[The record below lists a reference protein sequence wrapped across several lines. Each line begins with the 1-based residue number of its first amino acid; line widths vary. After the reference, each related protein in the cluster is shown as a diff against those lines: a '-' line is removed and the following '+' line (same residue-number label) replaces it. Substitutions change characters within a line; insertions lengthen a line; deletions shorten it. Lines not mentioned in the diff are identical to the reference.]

1 MHVCFHDACIHNACI
16 YIPMILDPDAC
27 VYDAGMNDAF
37 VYPLSLTLI
46 HVSIMRGFFVNDK
59 RTDRQGDSRSW
70 RDIQKNCNIFPKNK
84 GGSKSVWRISK
95 KSFDLLRRGLPNLL
109 VSSRC
114 KCQNPLKT
122 VEARREGI
130 FKIRYSN

>member
-1 MHVCFHDACIHNACI
+1 MHVCMMHL
-16 YIPMILDPDAC
+16 PMILDLDAC

-70 RDIQKNCNIFPKNK
+70 RDIQKKLQYISPKQ
-84 GGSKSVWRISK
+84 GGVKVR
-95 KSFDLLRRGLPNLL
+95 LENL
-109 VSSRC
+109 
-114 KCQNPLKT
+114 Q
-122 VEARREGI
+122 
-130 FKIRYSN
+130 KIV

>member
-1 MHVCFHDACIHNACI
+1 
-16 YIPMILDPDAC
+16 MILDLDAC

-70 RDIQKNCNIFPKNK
+70 RDIQKIAIYFPKTR
-84 GGSKSVWRISK
+84 GGQSPSGESPKNRLI
-95 KSFDLLRRGLPNLL
+95 
-109 VSSRC
+109 C
-114 KCQNPLKT
+114 
-122 VEARREGI
+122 
-130 FKIRYSN
+130 